1 MKQTVFEGA
10 PQSGTQKQLFEKE
23 LQREN
28 LS

>member
-10 PQSGTQKQLFEKE
+10 PSSGTQKQLFEKE
-23 LQREN
+23 MQQEK